1 MLTHPAPSGSL
12 LTRPFVMTM
21 AAAAGGLLGFYLLF
35 ATMPLYAASGGAG
48 ETGVGLTT
56 GVMMLSTVLLEL
68 AVPWLLA
75 RYGYRAVLALGL
87 VLLGLPSLLLP
98 LSAGLPLI
106 LAVALLRG
114 GGLGILVVAGTALA
128 AELVPTERRGEGL
141 GLYGVAVG
149 VPSVIGL
156 PLGLWAAGVLG
167 FTPVL
172 VVGGLIPLAG
182 LVAVLGLPALGPAA
196 EPTTAPTGGPGTE
209 PTTGPDAAPTSGPG
223 AKPAGTFDLRSQMRP
238 TLIFAA
244 VTLAVGVLVTF
255 LPLAGSPEL
264 ASGALLAQSIGTPL
278 ARWWAGK
285 VGDGHG
291 SERLL
296 VPGVLVTAVGVALQ
310 VWSAEPVAV
319 VAGMALF
326 GIGFGVLQNATLA
339 LMLERGPAGPVSALW
354 NLAYDAGMGVGAM
367 GFGLFIGHTGYPVGF
382 AVTAALVAATLPLA
396 LRRTR

>member
-1 MLTHPAPSGSL
+1 MLTHPAPSGTL
-12 LTRPFVMTM
+12 LTRPLLMTM

-48 ETGVGLTT
+48 ESGVGFTT
-56 GVMMLSTVLLEL
+56 GAMMLSTVLLEL
-68 AVPWLLA
+68 AVPWLLS

-128 AELVPTERRGEGL
+128 AELVPAERRGEGL

-172 VVGGLIPLAG
+172 IVGGLIPLAG
-182 LVAVLGLPALGPAA
+182 LVAVLGLPALTPAT
-196 EPTTAPTGGPGTE
+196 EPSTEPSTAPTG
-209 PTTGPDAAPTSGPG
+209 GPG
-223 AKPAGTFDLRSQMRP
+223 AKPAGTFELRSQVRP

-264 ASGALLAQSIGTPL
+264 ASGALLAQSLGTPL

-326 GIGFGVLQNATLA
+326 GLGFGVLQNATLA

-396 LRRTR
+396 LRRTRATAHG

>member
-1 MLTHPAPSGSL
+1 MLTRPAPSGAL
-12 LTRPFVMTM
+12 LTRPLLMTM

-48 ETGVGLTT
+48 ESGVGFTT
-56 GVMMLSTVLLEL
+56 GAMMLSTVLLEL
-68 AVPWLLA
+68 AVPWLLS

-106 LAVALLRG
+106 LTVALLRG

-182 LVAVLGLPALGPAA
+182 LVAVLGLPALRPAA
-196 EPTTAPTGGPGTE
+196 ET
-209 PTTGPDAAPTSGPG
+209 DAAPTTGPG
-223 AKPAGTFDLRSQMRP
+223 AKPAGTFDLRSQVRP

-264 ASGALLAQSIGTPL
+264 ASGALLAQSLGTPL

-326 GIGFGVLQNATLA
+326 GLGFGVLQNATLA

-396 LRRTR
+396 LRRTRATTHH

>member
-1 MLTHPAPSGSL
+1 MLTHPMPSPSGSL
-12 LTRPFVMTM
+12 LTRPLLLAM
-21 AAAAGGLLGFYLLF
+21 AAAASGLLGFYLLF

-56 GVMMLSTVLLEL
+56 GAMMLSTVLLEL
-68 AVPWLLA
+68 AVPWLLS
-75 RYGYRAVLALGL
+75 RCGYRAVLALGL
-87 VLLGLPSLLLP
+87 VLLGLPALLLP
-98 LSAGLPLI
+98 LSAGLPLVI
-106 LAVALLRG
+106 AVALLRG

-128 AELVPTERRGEGL
+128 AELVPAERRGEGM

-182 LVAVLGLPALGPAA
+182 LVTVLALPAI
-196 EPTTAPTGGPGTE
+196 APETGKTGDTE
-209 PTTGPDAAPTSGPG
+209 N
-223 AKPAGTFDLRSQMRP
+223 AGTFELRVQVRP

-255 LPLAGSPEL
+255 LPLAGSPGL
-264 ASGALLAQSIGTPL
+264 ASAALLAQSLGTPL
-278 ARWWAGK
+278 ARWWAGRI
-285 VGDGHG
+285 GDGHG

-296 VPGVLVTAVGVALQ
+296 VPGILVTAAGVALQ
-310 VWSAEPVAV
+310 VWAGEPVAV
-319 VAGMALF
+319 VAGMAMF
-326 GIGFGVLQNATLA
+326 GVGFGVLQNATLA
-339 LMLERGPAGPVSALW
+339 LMLERGPSGPVSALW

-396 LRRTR
+396 LKRTRPMAHR

>member
-1 MLTHPAPSGSL
+1 MLTRPVPSGSL
-12 LTRPFVMTM
+12 LTRPLLMTM

-48 ETGVGLTT
+48 ESGVGLTT

-87 VLLGLPSLLLP
+87 VLLGLPALLLP
-98 LSAGLPLI
+98 LSAGLPLV
-106 LAVALLRG
+106 LGVALLRG

-156 PLGLWAAGVLG
+156 PLGLWAAGALG

-182 LVAVLGLPALGPAA
+182 LVAVLGLPALRPAT
-196 EPTTAPTGGPGTE
+196 EPDAA
-209 PTTGPDAAPTSGPG
+209 PTTGPDTAPTTGPATG
-223 AKPAGTFDLRSQMRP
+223 PAGTFDLRSQVRP

-285 VGDGHG
+285 IGDGHG
-291 SERLL
+291 SQRLL

-310 VWSAEPVAV
+310 VWAAEPVAV

-326 GIGFGVLQNATLA
+326 GVGFGVLQNATLA

-367 GFGLFIGHTGYPVGF
+367 GFGLFIGYTGYPVGF

-396 LRRTR
+396 LRRTRATPHS

>member
-1 MLTHPAPSGSL
+1 MCLGRASGTVGSMLTRPAPSGAL
-12 LTRPFVMTM
+12 LTRPLLMTM

-48 ETGVGLTT
+48 ESGVGLTT
-56 GVMMLSTVLLEL
+56 GAMMLSTVLLEL
-68 AVPWLLA
+68 AVPWLLS

-182 LVAVLGLPALGPAA
+182 
-196 EPTTAPTGGPGTE
+196 
-209 PTTGPDAAPTSGPG
+209 
-223 AKPAGTFDLRSQMRP
+223 
-238 TLIFAA
+238 
-244 VTLAVGVLVTF
+244 
-255 LPLAGSPEL
+255 
-264 ASGALLAQSIGTPL
+264 
-278 ARWWAGK
+278 
-285 VGDGHG
+285 
-291 SERLL
+291 
-296 VPGVLVTAVGVALQ
+296 
-310 VWSAEPVAV
+310 
-319 VAGMALF
+319 
-326 GIGFGVLQNATLA
+326 
-339 LMLERGPAGPVSALW
+339 
-354 NLAYDAGMGVGAM
+354 
-367 GFGLFIGHTGYPVGF
+367 
-382 AVTAALVAATLPLA
+382 
-396 LRRTR
+396 